1 MNFRN
6 LAKECAGLALAKKAK
21 EILILDVRKLT
32 SIADYF
38 VICSGRSNIHVE
50 TIAESIVAKLKDEGI
65 RPLHIEG
72 EKQAQWVLIDY
83 IGTIVHVFY
92 GETRK
97 FYGLEKLWGEGERVG
112 FQGQEKKKLKRSSRL

>member
-32 SIADYF
+32 SITDYF

-83 IGTIVHVFY
+83 VGTIVHVFY
-92 GETRK
+92 EQTRK
-97 FYGLEKLWGEGERVG
+97 FYGLEKLWGEGERVR